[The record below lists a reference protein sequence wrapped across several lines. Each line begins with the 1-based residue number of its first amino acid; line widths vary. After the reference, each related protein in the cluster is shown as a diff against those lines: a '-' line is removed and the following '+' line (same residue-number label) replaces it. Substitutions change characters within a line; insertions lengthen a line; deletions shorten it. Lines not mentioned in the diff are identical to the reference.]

1 MWTDDD
7 AAGRTVVI
15 GLGNPLM
22 GDDGTGLAA
31 LERLQS
37 DWVVPDDVML
47 VDGGT
52 WGMNLLPLIETAGR
66 VLMLDAITHGGAPGD
81 VVVLEREQLPKVFAL
96 KFSPHQLDMREV
108 LAVAELRGTL
118 PADTCAV
125 GVQPGRVEM
134 GVFLSPE
141 VEGSLDRLV
150 TLAVDRLGAWG
161 HRCTRTVAEQ
171 HHA

>member
-1 MWTDDD
+1 MWMADD

-37 DWVVPDDVML
+37 RFLVPDDVLL

-52 WGMNLLPLIETAGR
+52 WGMNLLPIIETAGR
-66 VLMLDAITHGGAPGD
+66 VMLLDAITHGGEPGD
-81 VVVLEREQLPKVFAL
+81 EVVLEREQLPRVLAL

-108 LAVAELRGTL
+108 LAVAELRGSL
-118 PADTCAV
+118 PRDTVAV

-134 GVFLSPE
+134 GLVLSGE
-141 VEGSLDRLV
+141 VSAKLDRMV
-150 TLAVDRLGAWG
+150 DLAVGKLAEWG
-161 HRCTRTVAEQ
+161 HRCTPMPEVPS
-171 HHA
+171 HA